1 MQNAASKFKTLFVCL
16 TTTVLS
22 LHPGFAFA
30 ANGSSAKEAL
40 NQLIAGNDRYMK
52 GKSIH
57 PRFEPVERERTAR
70 EGQAPIATVL
80 GCSDARVP
88 PEVVFDQGFGQ
99 LFIVRVAG
107 NVCSTAELASIEYG
121 VKYLKTP
128 LIVVLGHTK
137 CGAVNGA
144 LSGQELKGSLPK
156 LMALITP
163 ALTSVQ
169 KSGLKGDALERAA
182 VEANVK
188 HTIDEILA
196 GSPGLAEKVKSGQI
210 IIVGAVR
217 DISKGNVVWL
227 DSKLAHADA
236 SKPSE

>member
-1 MQNAASKFKTLFVCL
+1 MQIPSPKFKRRFLFASAAVFL
-16 TTTVLS
+16 LNFGQAV
-22 LHPGFAFA
+22 A
-30 ANGSSAKEAL
+30 ANLSSANDAL
-40 NQLIAGNDRYMK
+40 SQLKAGNDRYIK

-57 PRFEPVERERTAR
+57 PRFEPLEREKTAR
-70 EGQAPIATVL
+70 EGQTPIATIL

-88 PEVVFDQGFGQ
+88 PEVIFDQGFGQ
-99 LFIVRVAG
+99 LFVVRVAG

-137 CGAVNGA
+137 CGAVDGA

-163 ALTSVQ
+163 ALSEVQ
-169 KSGLKGDALERAA
+169 NSGLKGAALDRAA
-182 VEANVK
+182 VEANVRHSIK
-188 HTIDEILA
+188 EILA
-196 GSPGLAEKVKSGQI
+196 GSPGLADKVKSGNI
-210 IIVGAVR
+210 MIVGAVR
-217 DISKGNVVWL
+217 DISKGGIDWL
-227 DSKLAHADA
+227 DTTVAHANT